1 MLKLSLH
8 AKLTITIVV
17 LLILAVSSLSL
28 FLINHE
34 KIIIYKDLKERGLV
48 LADNLA
54 YNAEYGVLT
63 AHTVI
68 LTRLIAGVMAQ
79 PDVVYCVIRDTDGK
93 VLAFSG
99 PENKM
104 PLPNEIIHK
113 AIITNKAIVHQ
124 FKSNVVKDNNYVNY
138 YDITVPVKSKAGEAV
153 TNEDVFFQE
162 QTSDHERKIG
172 VVQVG
177 LSLSRVDSLVKKV
190 QTNIAFLVIAMLL
203 IAGIISVLLTRIILV
218 PIKKLMEATKKVS
231 AGDLNFKVSVKTSD
245 EIGVLADSFNKMIDD
260 LQKITVSRD
269 ELIKAQEELRK
280 SEGRFQDIA
289 ANTGEWI
296 WEINSDGSYTYS
308 SPGVEKVLGYKP
320 QDVLGKYF
328 YDFFIPAERDQ
339 LKKTAFEVFSQK
351 SNFQNFVNQNIHKDG
366 HTIILETSGV
376 PTVDAKG
383 KLTGYRGVD
392 RDITE
397 RKKAEEQL
405 QQAYEQLKTTQF
417 QLVQSAK
424 MASVGQLAGG
434 VAHEINNPLTGVLN
448 NVQLIKMEAEL
459 KKDFSIEDFK
469 GLLNVIEE
477 SALRCKKITE
487 SLLSFSRAATGK
499 FVLLSL
505 NELTEK
511 VVTLINYEMKLQ
523 NIAILTEL
531 QANLPQVLG
540 DPQLLQQII
549 FDLIGNAKW
558 AIEKKM
564 PKTSRVI
571 TVKTSYYPE
580 SRHVLISVSDTGIGI
595 PPENLGKIF
604 EPFFTTKPVG
614 EGTGLGLS
622 IVYGIVKQHS
632 GDIKAESQFGQGAIF
647 KISLP
652 VA

>member
-1 MLKLSLH
+1 MLRLSLH
-8 AKLTITIVV
+8 LKLVITIAV

-34 KIIIYKDLKERGLV
+34 KIIIHTDLKERGLV
-48 LADNLA
+48 LADSLA

-63 AHTVI
+63 ANTVI

-79 PDVVYCVIRDTDGK
+79 PDVVYCVIRDINGK

-99 PENKM
+99 LENNVS
-104 PLPNEIIHK
+104 LPNEIISK
-113 AIITNKAIVHQ
+113 AIITNKAIVQQ
-124 FKSNVVKDNNYVNY
+124 FKSHIVKDNNNIGY
-138 YDITVPVKSKAGEAV
+138 YDIAVPVKSKAGEAV

-177 LSLSRVDSLVKKV
+177 LSLSRIDILVKKV
-190 QTNIAFLVIAMLL
+190 QTNITLMVIAMLL
-203 IAGIISVLLTRIILV
+203 IAGMISVLLTRLILIPV
-218 PIKKLMEATKKVS
+218 KKLMEATKKVS

-245 EIGVLADSFNKMIDD
+245 EIGILADSFNKMIDD

-269 ELIKAQEELRK
+269 ELIKAQEELRN

-296 WEINSDGSYTYS
+296 WELNTDGSYTYS

-320 QDVLGKYF
+320 QEVIGKYF
-328 YDFFIPAERDQ
+328 YDFFIPTERDQ
-339 LKKTAFEVFSQK
+339 LKKIAFEVFSQK
-351 SNFQNFVNQNIHKDG
+351 NNFQNFVNQNIHKNG
-366 HTIILETSGV
+366 HTIILDTSGV
-376 PTVDAKG
+376 PIVDTEG

-405 QQAYEQLKTTQF
+405 QQAYEQLKATQF

-448 NVQLIKMEAEL
+448 NVQLIKMESEL
-459 KKDFSIEDFK
+459 KKEFHLEDFK
-469 GLLNVIEE
+469 VLLNVIEE

-499 FVLLSL
+499 FVSISL
-505 NELTEK
+505 NDLTEK

-523 NIAILTEL
+523 NITILTEL
-531 QANLPQVLG
+531 QANLPQILG

-549 FDLIGNAKW
+549 FDLVGNAKW
-558 AIEKKM
+558 AIENKM
-564 PKTSRVI
+564 PKTNGVI
-571 TVKTSYYPE
+571 TIKTSFHAE
-580 SRHVLISVSDTGIGI
+580 DKRISVSISDTGIGI
-595 PPENLGKIF
+595 PQENLEKIF

-622 IVYGIVKQHS
+622 IVYSIVKQHS
-632 GDIKAESQFGQGAIF
+632 GDIKVESHPGQGTTF
-647 KISLP
+647 KITLP
-652 VA
+652 VV

>member
-68 LTRLIAGVMAQ
+68 LTRLITGVMAQ

>member
-68 LTRLIAGVMAQ
+68 LTRLITGVMAQ

-124 FKSNVVKDNNYVNY
+124 FKSNIVKDNNYVNY

-351 SNFQNFVNQNIHKDG
+351 SNFQNFVSQNIHKDG

-564 PKTSRVI
+564 PKTSGVI

>member
-8 AKLTITIVV
+8 VKLTITIVV

-68 LTRLIAGVMAQ
+68 LTRLITGVMAQ

-564 PKTSRVI
+564 PKTSGVI

>member
-68 LTRLIAGVMAQ
+68 LTRLITGVMAQ

-245 EIGVLADSFNKMIDD
+245 EIGVLAGSFNKMIDD

-604 EPFFTTKPVG
+604 EPFFTTKPVS

>member
-1 MLKLSLH
+1 M
-8 AKLTITIVV
+8 
-17 LLILAVSSLSL
+17 
-28 FLINHE
+28 
-34 KIIIYKDLKERGLV
+34 
-48 LADNLA
+48 
-54 YNAEYGVLT
+54 
-63 AHTVI
+63 
-68 LTRLIAGVMAQ
+68 
-79 PDVVYCVIRDTDGK
+79 
-93 VLAFSG
+93 
-99 PENKM
+99 
-104 PLPNEIIHK
+104 
-113 AIITNKAIVHQ
+113 
-124 FKSNVVKDNNYVNY
+124 NY
-138 YDITVPVKSKAGEAV
+138 YDIAVPVKSKAGEAII
-153 TNEDVFFQE
+153 NEDAFFQE

-177 LSLSRVDSLVKKV
+177 LSLSRIDILVKKV
-190 QTNIAFLVIAMLL
+190 QTNITLMVIAMLL
-203 IAGIISVLLTRIILV
+203 IAGMISVLLTRLILIPV
-218 PIKKLMEATKKVS
+218 KKLMEATEKVS

-245 EIGVLADSFNKMIDD
+245 EIGILADSFNKMIDD

-269 ELIKAQEELRK
+269 ELIKAQEELRN

-296 WEINSDGSYTYS
+296 WEVTADGIYSYS
-308 SPGVEKVLGYKP
+308 SPGVENVLGYKP
-320 QDVLGKYF
+320 QEVIGKYF

-339 LKKTAFEVFSQK
+339 LKKTVFEVFVQK
-351 SNFQNFVNQNIHKDG
+351 SNFQNFVNQNIHRDG
-366 HTIILETSGV
+366 HTVILETSGV
-376 PTVDAKG
+376 PIVDTEA
-383 KLTGYRGVD
+383 KLTGYRGVG

-405 QQAYEQLKTTQF
+405 QQAYEQLKATQF

-459 KKDFSIEDFK
+459 KKGFNLDDFK
-469 GLLNVIEE
+469 VLLNVIEE

-487 SLLSFSRAATGK
+487 SLLSFSRSATGK
-499 FVLLSL
+499 FVPVSL

-531 QANLPQVLG
+531 QANLPQVIG

-558 AIEKKM
+558 AVEKKM
-564 PKTSRVI
+564 PKTNGVI
-571 TVKTSYYPE
+571 TIKTSFHSE
-580 SRHVLISVSDTGIGI
+580 NKRVSVSISDTGVGI
-595 PPENLGKIF
+595 PKENLEKIF

-622 IVYGIVKQHS
+622 IVYSIVKQHS
-632 GDIKAESQFGQGAIF
+632 GDIKVESQPGQGATF

-652 VA
+652 VANK

>member
-8 AKLTITIVV
+8 VKLTITIVV

-68 LTRLIAGVMAQ
+68 LTRLITGVMAQ

-448 NVQLIKMEAEL
+448 
-459 KKDFSIEDFK
+459 KD
-469 GLLNVIEE
+469 
-477 SALRCKKITE
+477 
-487 SLLSFSRAATGK
+487 
-499 FVLLSL
+499 
-505 NELTEK
+505 
-511 VVTLINYEMKLQ
+511 
-523 NIAILTEL
+523 
-531 QANLPQVLG
+531 
-540 DPQLLQQII
+540 
-549 FDLIGNAKW
+549 
-558 AIEKKM
+558 
-564 PKTSRVI
+564 
-571 TVKTSYYPE
+571 
-580 SRHVLISVSDTGIGI
+580 
-595 PPENLGKIF
+595 
-604 EPFFTTKPVG
+604 
-614 EGTGLGLS
+614 
-622 IVYGIVKQHS
+622 
-632 GDIKAESQFGQGAIF
+632 
-647 KISLP
+647 
-652 VA
+652 

>member
-68 LTRLIAGVMAQ
+68 LTRLITGVMAQ

-351 SNFQNFVNQNIHKDG
+351 SNFQNFVSQNIHKDG